1 MDIAQSVMKI
11 IHSDFIFE
19 VSSEYAYPSS
29 RTSLIY
35 PVAEKVP

>member
-19 VSSEYAYPSS
+19 VSFKYVYPSS
-29 RTSLIY
+29 RRFPDFSY
-35 PVAEKVP
+35 AEEVP